1 MKATKNPMTIMIE
14 VKPEEVTDAVRGF
27 AWYKML
33 ANKPDFIPDPKEYVF
48 GTCTFDEARR
58 YIFVILGYTI
68 KISMDFLAGA
78 FIGDVFIHNILHFSN
93 G

>member
-48 GTCTFDEARR
+48 GTCTFDEAS
-58 YIFVILGYTI
+58 GN
-68 KISMDFLAGA
+68 FLVA
-78 FIGDVFIHNILHFSN
+78 FSKLQPPAPKENN